1 MWRYQEKYVDRG
13 IPQGTTLQDL
23 FLKVTEKE
31 AGQQLAEGVAL
42 AHSTQVME
50 IQDTNF
56 EINEL
61 GGTSQERT

>member
-1 MWRYQEKYVDRG
+1 MWKYQEKSVDKE

-42 AHSTQVME
+42 AHSAQVME
-50 IQDTNF
+50 IQDMDYEN
-56 EINEL
+56 
-61 GGTSQERT
+61 Q

>member
-1 MWRYQEKYVDRG
+1 MEISREICRQG

-31 AGQQLAEGVAL
+31 AGQQLVEAVAL
-42 AHSTQVME
+42 AHSPQVME
-50 IQDTNF
+50 IQDTDF
-56 EINEL
+56 EINEF